1 MGTDFY
7 PRITEVQSD
16 NSKVRDLVND
26 QIEMGLLL
34 ITPAIIF
41 LYFCGPIIVELLYSN
56 QFLGVLF
63 IFKAA
68 LFAVIIKT
76 VIWPLAFVILAK
88 GDNKLY
94 FKQEIISDIFLLAS
108 TVFFY
113 HYLGLVGIGIASSV
127 QFLLYS
133 MYIIPLLKKKYDFSI
148 RKDTFKVILIC
159 LIIGISACTI
169 TFTID
174 YPYAYYPLGLIL
186 VFSIFFSYIEINKR
200 VAINSYFLKLKNK
213 FKRNE

>member
-1 MGTDFY
+1 
-7 PRITEVQSD
+7 
-16 NSKVRDLVND
+16 
-26 QIEMGLLL
+26 
-34 ITPAIIF
+34 
-41 LYFCGPIIVELLYSN
+41 
-56 QFLGVLF
+56 
-63 IFKAA
+63 
-68 LFAVIIKT
+68 
-76 VIWPLAFVILAK
+76 
-88 GDNKLY
+88 
-94 FKQEIISDIFLLAS
+94 
-108 TVFFY
+108 
-113 HYLGLVGIGIASSV
+113 
-127 QFLLYS
+127 

-159 LIIGISACTI
+159 FIIGISACTI